1 MSPLLTIS
9 IPTYNRPAKLCAR
22 LVELLPQI
30 GGRED
35 VEIIVVDNASAEPS
49 EGVIRAH
56 FGGELP
62 NGVQVRR
69 NVVNVGLA
77 ANICRCFEHSSGL
90 WTWILGDDDS
100 VYPDALA
107 KVLESLARDSDAA
120 ESTGIYC
127 FSSGIDRN
135 ECAATVRTIE
145 ELFRGFESHL
155 KFSNFLFISSK
166 IFLTRAFR
174 DRARLA
180 YHYCYSLAP
189 HLAVSLSILDGGLA
203 VRYEEALIVDW
214 KQPEEGQKWSC
225 NLVAAGL
232 PTLAEIHGAGQP
244 VMKHLSAGLELM
256 LWKPFLRGGVDYILF
271 DDDRGP
277 NYWFLM
283 VLRLLPFL
291 RGGRRVS
298 ACLLLILGLLVV
310 AMPQSRPLLGK
321 LLAGFRVRMSDEDLT
336 NDRN

>member
-22 LVELLPQI
+22 LVELLPQV

-35 VEIIVVDNASAEPS
+35 VEIIVVDNASTEPS
-49 EGVIRAH
+49 EEAIRAH

-62 NGVQVRR
+62 HGVQVRR

-77 ANICRCFEHSSGL
+77 ANICRCFEHSTGI

-100 VYPDALA
+100 VYPDALEQ
-107 KVLESLARDSDAA
+107 VLKSLARDSDAPEPA
-120 ESTGIYC
+120 GLYC

-135 ECAATVRTIE
+135 ECESTIRTID
-145 ELFRGFESHL
+145 ELLRGFENHL

-203 VRYEEALIVDW
+203 VRYEEGLIVDW

-232 PTLAEIHGAGQP
+232 PTLAEIHGAGRP
-244 VMKHLSAGLELM
+244 VMKHLSVGLELM
-256 LWKPFLRGGVDYILF
+256 LWKPFLRGGVDYLLF

-291 RGGRRVS
+291 RRGRRIS
-298 ACLLLILGLLVV
+298 ACLLLLLGLAVV
-310 AMPQSRPLLGK
+310 ALPQSRPFMRKLLG
-321 LLAGFRVRMSDEDLT
+321 GFRIRMTDEDLT